1 MPQVKHAW
9 HYFKAISMAFSLEY
23 CFHSPL
29 PSSLPF
35 TLIVRQPLV
44 DFRILKQQTD
54 ERTKGG
60 HAFDPHSRETAVQT
74 WKNYS

>member
-1 MPQVKHAW
+1 MHGIISKQFQW
-9 HYFKAISMAFSLEY
+9 H
-23 CFHSPL
+23 FHLSIVFIPL
-29 PSSLPF
+29 PSLNPSPPF

-44 DFRILKQQTD
+44 DFRIFKQETD

-60 HAFDPHSRETAVQT
+60 HAFDPHSRETVQT